1 VFAISPFLYL
11 CVTANAT
18 ATKPVDFLD
27 MGTNKRARQKANRQT
42 RLAEVEAE
50 EVKETREAST
60 KKFGKIAAVVAA
72 LIAIVVLFNMIGGG
86 GDEGSTAT
94 FRPTP
99 APEGE
104 PTPTP
109 EIVFASLVPDDF
121 EPFAGT
127 GALSLVKPEA
137 RNGAYDQAPPM
148 TIDPTKSYAAVLD
161 TSIGPIR
168 LTLFADEAPLAVNNF
183 VALARDGFYDNVT
196 FHRVMADFMAQ
207 AGDPTGTGTGGPGY
221 SFADEFGSGRLF
233 DARGQ
238 LALANSGPNTN
249 GSQFFITTVP
259 ADWLDGLHTIF
270 GEIADDAPALDEIPI
285 TGEGETVVIES
296 VRIIES

>member
-1 VFAISPFLYL
+1 MFAISPFLYL
-11 CVTANAT
+11 YVAANAR
-18 ATKPVDFLD
+18 AMKPVDFLD
-27 MGTNKRARQKANRQT
+27 MGTDKRARQKANRQT

-72 LIAIVVLFNMIGGG
+72 LIVIVVLFNVISG
-86 GDEGSTAT
+86 GDDESSTAT

-99 APEGE
+99 APESE
-104 PTPTP
+104 PTPTL
-109 EIVFASLVPDDF
+109 EIVLASSVPDDF

-127 GALSLVKPEA
+127 GALSLVEPEA

-148 TIDPTKSYAAVLD
+148 SIDPTKSYGAVLD
-161 TSIGPIR
+161 TSVGPIR

-183 VALARDGFYDNVT
+183 VLLARDGFFDNVT

-207 AGDPTGTGTGGPGY
+207 TGDPTGTGTGGPGY
-221 SFADEFGSGRLF
+221 SFADEFESGRLF

-238 LALANSGPNTN
+238 LAMANSGPNSN

-259 ADWLDGLHTIF
+259 TDWLDGLHTIF
-270 GEIADDAPALDEIPI
+270 GEIADEAPALDEIPI
-285 TGEGETVVIES
+285 TGEGETVIIKS

>member
-1 VFAISPFLYL
+1 
-11 CVTANAT
+11 
-18 ATKPVDFLD
+18 
-27 MGTNKRARQKANRQT
+27 MGTEKRARQKANRQA

-50 EVKETREAST
+50 EIKETREAST

-72 LIAIVVLFNMIGGG
+72 IIAIIVLFNVLGG
-86 GDEGSTAT
+86 GDDDNATAT

-99 APEGE
+99 VPEGE

-109 EIVFASLVPDDF
+109 EVVLATSVPDDF

-127 GALSLVKPEA
+127 GALALVEPEA
-137 RNGAYDQAPPM
+137 RNGAYDSPPPM
-148 TIDPTKSYAAVLD
+148 TIDPEKSYAAVLD
-161 TSIGPIR
+161 TSVGPIR

-183 VALARDGFYDNVT
+183 INLAQDGFYDDVT

-207 AGDPTGTGTGGPGY
+207 GGDPTGTGTGGPGY
-221 SFADEFGSGRLF
+221 SFADEFESGRVF
-233 DARGQ
+233 DSRGQ
-238 LALANSGPNTN
+238 LAMANSGPNTN

-259 ADWLDGLHTIF
+259 TDWLNGLHTIF
-270 GEIADDAPALDEIPI
+270 GEIADEAAALDAIPV
-285 TGEGETVVIES
+285 TGAGETVIIES

>member
-1 VFAISPFLYL
+1 MFRISSFLYL
-11 CVTANAT
+11 GVAANA
-18 ATKPVDFLD
+18 AEVKPVDFLD
-27 MGTNKRARQKANRQT
+27 MGTDKRARQKTNRQT

-60 KKFGKIAAVVAA
+60 KKFGRIAAVVGA
-72 LIAIVVLFNMIGGG
+72 LIAIIVLFSVIGGG
-86 GDEGSTAT
+86 SDESSTAT

-99 APEGE
+99 APENE

-109 EIVFASLVPDDF
+109 ETVLSPLVPNGF
-121 EPFAGT
+121 KPFAGS
-127 GALSLVKPEA
+127 GALALVEPEA
-137 RNGAYDQAPPM
+137 RNGAYTQAPRM

-161 TSIGPIR
+161 TSVGPIR
-168 LTLFADEAPLAVNNF
+168 LSLFADEAPLAVNNF
-183 VALARDGFYDNVT
+183 IALARDGFYDNVT

-207 AGDPTGTGTGGPGY
+207 GGDPTGTGTGGPGY
-221 SFADEFGSGRLF
+221 SFADEFESGRIF

-238 LALANSGPNTN
+238 LAMANSGPNTN

-259 ADWLDGLHTIF
+259 TDWLNGLHTIF

-285 TGEGETVVIES
+285 TGTGNTVVIKS

>member
-1 VFAISPFLYL
+1 
-11 CVTANAT
+11 
-18 ATKPVDFLD
+18 
-27 MGTNKRARQKANRQT
+27 MGTEKRARQKANRQA

-50 EVKETREAST
+50 EIKETREAST
-60 KKFGKIAAVVAA
+60 KKFGKIAAV
-72 LIAIVVLFNMIGGG
+72 IGAIVAIIVLFSVLGG
-86 GDEGSTAT
+86 GDDEPTAT

-99 APEGE
+99 VPEGE

-109 EIVFASLVPDDF
+109 EVVLAASVPDDF
-121 EPFAGT
+121 EPFSGT
-127 GALSLVKPEA
+127 GALALVEPVA
-137 RNGAYDQAPPM
+137 RNGAYDEAPPM

-161 TSIGPIR
+161 TSVGPIR

-183 VALARDGFYDNVT
+183 VNLARDGFYNDVT

-207 AGDPTGTGTGGPGY
+207 GGDPTGTGTGGPGY
-221 SFADEFGSGRLF
+221 SFADEFESGRLF

-238 LALANSGPNTN
+238 LAMANSGPNTN

-259 ADWLDGLHTIF
+259 TDWLNGLHTIF
-270 GEIADDAPALDEIPI
+270 GEIADDAPALDAIPV
-285 TGEGETVVIES
+285 TGAGETVVIKS

>member
-11 CVTANAT
+11 SVTANAT
-18 ATKPVDFLD
+18 AAKPVDFLD
-27 MGTNKRARQKANRQT
+27 MGTDKRARQKANRQT

-60 KKFGKIAAVVAA
+60 KKFGKVAAVVGA
-72 LIAIVVLFNMIGGG
+72 LIAIVVLFNVIGGG
-86 GDEGSTAT
+86 SDEGATAT

-109 EIVFASLVPDDF
+109 EIVLASLVPDDF

-137 RNGAYDQAPPM
+137 RDGAYDQAPPM

-183 VALARDGFYDNVT
+183 VALARDGFYDNLT
-196 FHRVMADFMAQ
+196 FHRVIADFMAQ

-221 SFADEFGSGRLF
+221 SFADEFESGRLF

-259 ADWLDGLHTIF
+259 TDWLDGLHTIF

-285 TGEGETVVIES
+285 TGEGETVIIES